1 MKLVKISGENFV
13 RFNEVKKLDEQLNK
27 INSDIE
33 YLKKRFKVRIINI
46 NQELDDYQNIKV
58 VAYIETYPLDI

>member
-46 NQELDDYQNIKV
+46 NQELDDYKNIKV